1 MHQLYFI
8 ETMNSFNLSAYGDV
22 EALKAV
28 GENLRSD
35 RLGHNLTQRHVAK
48 LVGISLPTYRKIER
62 GEGSV
67 EIRHYAR
74 LLGVLGHVDRLRDL
88 VPPVPIPPDRNALAN
103 LERQRARQPAKSSL

>member
-48 LVGISLPTYRKIER
+48 LVGISLPTYRLGHNLTQRHVAKLVGISLPTYRKIER
-62 GEGSV
+62 GQGSV

-88 VPPVPIPPDRNALAN
+88 V
-103 LERQRARQPAKSSL
+103 